1 MTTEEEAA
9 LLDGISAEIRQL
21 AEAAYQDLLQRLRDG
36 ESPRAAIQAV
46 TATFSGEYYYALSG
60 AFSAILGQAIG
71 LAEVKAWPIA
81 DVALSERLYAH
92 SREVSAVTRRLIA
105 EHAEGFVQAREL
117 ALRLYEG
124 YQFKVDPL
132 TVKAALPKY
141 LRQAMKDPG
150 VNQSLTRV
158 FSRIRADALKTPA
171 LKAAYLQAI
180 DAAEAGAG
188 AERLRKLLR
197 TAWYERN
204 RYFAN
209 RIAQT
214 ELHRAYSDQ
223 VAQDLMADEG
233 IQWVQV
239 VMSRSHPKVDICDY
253 HARLNAYGQGPGVYP
268 KPKAPKPTFHP
279 FCRCVLVPRPDLD
292 GDPDATP
299 IPGADRAFMA
309 SLTKD
314 DQRLVAGSRDRLN
327 QFLSGK
333 RLEAIHDAGVRQEYR
348 LRRVGDVPTSSVMI
362 TGIPDRTPW
371 GRTETVL
378 IAGDT
383 SVVQGHPSYV
393 AAKGGD
399 LGASMILV
407 GDIIG
412 PDMLSRMREAMSGQA
427 PILVGVHAVEGVGV
441 NAIPQA
447 MAAWL
452 NEKFGWPVDDGIVQ
466 INRVGHT
473 KSSGWHRLAN
483 QALFD
488 GDVTP
493 GAGYLILDDF
503 IGQGGTMANLR
514 GHIEKRGG
522 IVVDFLA
529 LTGKPYS
536 ATLSVIEETLQ
547 ALRVKHG
554 NAETW
559 WKERFGFGFDAL
571 TESEARYLLRAED
584 ADTIRNRLAEAKQK
598 SGN

>member
-1 MTTEEEAA
+1 MTHDEEQTR
-9 LLDGISAEIRQL
+9 LDGISAEVRQL

-46 TATFSGEYYYALSG
+46 TATFSGAYYHALSG
-60 AFSAILGQAIG
+60 AFSAVLGREIGVAAI
-71 LAEVKAWPIA
+71 KAWPIA

-92 SREVSAVTRRLIA
+92 SSEVSAVTRRLIA

-233 IQWVQV
+233 IHWVQV

-348 LRRVGDVPTSSVMI
+348 LRRVGDV
-362 TGIPDRTPW
+362 
-371 GRTETVL
+371 
-378 IAGDT
+378 IAVERK
-383 SVVQGHPSYV
+383 SAYEI
-393 AAKGGD
+393 AKQGGD
-399 LGASMILV
+399 YVGHYQRYKNEYSSRLVRAARSYEKVIQEHRAWIENPASKLGNDVEEEIVRRYVEKKWPQDIARNQAYL
-407 GDIIG
+407 DIIEG
-412 PDMLSRMREAMSGQA
+412 ILMERE
-427 PILVGVHAVEGVGV
+427 
-441 NAIPQA
+441 
-447 MAAWL
+447 
-452 NEKFGWPVDDGIVQ
+452 
-466 INRVGHT
+466 R
-473 KSSGWHRLAN
+473 
-483 QALFD
+483 
-488 GDVTP
+488 
-493 GAGYLILDDF
+493 
-503 IGQGGTMANLR
+503 
-514 GHIEKRGG
+514 
-522 IVVDFLA
+522 
-529 LTGKPYS
+529 
-536 ATLSVIEETLQ
+536 
-547 ALRVKHG
+547 
-554 NAETW
+554 
-559 WKERFGFGFDAL
+559 
-571 TESEARYLLRAED
+571 
-584 ADTIRNRLAEAKQK
+584 
-598 SGN
+598 